1 MGSGGA
7 RDGAG
12 RRAHKVKAGGLL
24 FIDVRQ
30 FARLGY
36 LAKDSAFAWVWRRQG
51 QVTASIHI
59 YAQGKAPMEHFIRL
73 VYTTR
78 SDGIELD
85 YNDRV
90 DLAYTACNFGKVR
103 PWFVCPHCYQ
113 RKAKLYMRRGY
124 FACRHC
130 HKVAYNS
137 QSQDAIDRTWAVQYK
152 IEARIG
158 EKHKRPKGMHHKTF
172 EALRAKLYQCM
183 WLRDMAIDARMA
195 QLGGLL
201 EQIEARM
208 SV

>member
-1 MGSGGA
+1 MGVAQAGA
-7 RDGAG
+7 SDCKHSNLCSRQSAYGAFHADGVE
-12 RRAHKVKAGGLL
+12 R
-24 FIDVRQ
+24 
-30 FARLGY
+30 
-36 LAKDSAFAWVWRRQG
+36 
-51 QVTASIHI
+51 
-59 YAQGKAPMEHFIRL
+59 
-73 VYTTR
+73 
-78 SDGIELD
+78 D

-172 EALRAKLYQCM
+172 EALRAKLYQCL

-208 SV
+208 SVCISNQTSHRS